1 MTAVNKQAVAGAFG
15 RAAATYDRF
24 AELQRISGQRLMQEA
39 GDRAAERVLD
49 AGCGTGFFSRRW
61 RQRGSQVIALD
72 LAPAMLAQ
80 VRASQAAHHCVQG
93 DIEALPLA
101 TASVDLAWSNLAVQW
116 CNELARGLA
125 ELKRVTR
132 SGGRVLFSTLCDGS
146 LPELHQAWQAVD
158 AQRHANRFLSAGQI
172 MDVASAPGMRGYSE
186 TVTLWFDSP
195 LSAMR
200 SLKGIGATHL
210 HHGRAA
216 RTLTRGQLRALTL
229 AWPQQGGQFPL
240 SYQLFYGVIDN
251 D

>member
-39 GDRAAERVLD
+39 GEWIPESVLD

-72 LAPAMLAQ
+72 LAPAMLMQ
-80 VRASQAAHHCVQG
+80 VRACQAAHYCVQG

-101 TASVDLAWSNLAVQW
+101 TNSVGLAWSNLAVQW
-116 CNELARGLA
+116 CGDLSCGLA
-125 ELKRVTR
+125 ELKRVVR
-132 SGGRVLFSTLCDGS
+132 PGGRVLFSTLCDGS
-146 LPELHQAWQAVD
+146 LPELQQAWRAVD
-158 AQRHANRFLSAGQI
+158 RQRHANRFLSAGQI
-172 MDVASAPGMRGYSE
+172 VAAAGTQGIRGYSE
-186 TVTLWFDSP
+186 TVTLCFVDP

-210 HHGRAA
+210 HDGRAA
-216 RTLTRGQLRALTL
+216 RTLTRGQLKALAL
-229 AWPQQGGQFPL
+229 AWPQYEGKFPL
-240 SYQLFYGVIDN
+240 SYQIFYGVIEK
-251 D
+251 